1 MKNHVAISEL
11 VDFTEK
17 NRNKPTF
24 VSDNNE
30 KENKLN
36 SFEFIKKMWCA
47 AIAQNLGV
55 SLWREP
61 NTDNLQLVID
71 LSQKTRLVEA
81 DLEDLPAGFLM
92 HKFEKQFDNT
102 NNIENSLI
110 KNNQKSN
117 SKSYFLEAHLYFDSS
132 NDFIVETIPSKNK
145 EEFEKLNQTKKQ
157 FFETLKQLQNP
168 KNGQNCK
175 TPYFYPQTIPTAT
188 TKKTHKK
195 AVDKA
200 IKAMQNGE
208 FEKVVISRNKF
219 IDLDKNGE
227 NNFDAL
233 EAYNK
238 LEQTYKS
245 AFVSLVSIPTVGT
258 WMCATPELLV
268 SQDKNGI
275 FRTMALAGTQ
285 SGKEVKELKNAL
297 WRQKEIEEQALVRRY
312 IINCFKKIRLREYEE
327 IGPKTVRAA
336 NLLHLRTE
344 FLVDTKQERFPQLA
358 TVMLELLH
366 PTSAVCGMPKEITTQ
381 FILDNEGYDREFYA
395 GYLGGINFKNGSS
408 LYVQLRCMQLLE
420 NQAIL
425 YAGGGITADSDT
437 EKEWQE
443 TEMKC
448 QTIESVVFA

>member
-1 MKNHVAISEL
+1 MKNHLALTELLDFAEKRDIISNK
-11 VDFTEK
+11 EK
-17 NRNKPTF
+17 
-24 VSDNNE
+24 
-30 KENKLN
+30 KENRGEIKLN
-36 SFEFIKKMWCA
+36 TFQFIKKMWCA

-61 NTDNLQLVID
+61 NTDNLQLVVD
-71 LSQKTRLVEA
+71 LSQNTKLVEA
-81 DLEDLPAGFLM
+81 DLEDLPTGFLM
-92 HKFEKQFDNT
+92 HKFEKEFDSNFNT
-102 NNIENSLI
+102 NNEG
-110 KNNQKSN
+110 KNN
-117 SKSYFLEAHLYFDSS
+117 SKAYFLEAHLYFDSS
-132 NDFIVETIPSKNK
+132 NDFIVENIPSKEK
-145 EEFEKLNQTKKQ
+145 KKFEELNETKKQ
-157 FFETLKQLQNP
+157 FFQKLKQLQNE
-168 KNGQNCK
+168 KDCK
-175 TPYFYPQTIPTAT
+175 TPYFYPQSIPTAT
-188 TKKTHKK
+188 TKETHKK

-200 IKAMQNGE
+200 IKSMQNDE

-219 IDLDKNGE
+219 IDLDRKGE
-227 NNFDAL
+227 PNFDAL
-233 EAYNK
+233 NAYHK
-238 LEQTYKS
+238 LEQTYKT
-245 AFVSLVSIPTVGT
+245 AFVSLVSIPQVGT

-297 WRQKEIEEQALVRRY
+297 WRQKEIEEQALVSRY

-327 IGPKTVRAA
+327 IGPKTVRAG

-344 FLVDTKQERFPQLA
+344 FLVNTKQERFPQLA

-381 FILDNEGYDREFYA
+381 FILENEGYDRGFYA

-425 YAGGGITADSDT
+425 YAGGGVTVDSDT
-437 EKEWQE
+437 DKEWQE

-448 QTIESVVFA
+448 QTIESVVFEVES

>member
-1 MKNHVAISEL
+1 MKNYLALSEL
-11 VDFTEK
+11 VDSNKEDLHLDK
-17 NRNKPTF
+17 NKIDIHP
-24 VSDNNE
+24 
-30 KENKLN
+30 
-36 SFEFIKKMWCA
+36 FEFIKKMWCA

-61 NTDNLQLVID
+61 STDNLQLVID

-81 DLEDLPAGFLM
+81 DLEDLGAGFLM
-92 HKFEKQFDNT
+92 HKFEKEFSK
-102 NNIENSLI
+102 ENS
-110 KNNQKSN
+110 KSN
-117 SKSYFLEAHLYFDSS
+117 SKAYFLEAHLYFDSS
-132 NDFIVETIPSKNK
+132 NDFVVENIPSKNRK
-145 EEFEKLNQTKKQ
+145 EFEKLNQTKKQ
-157 FFETLKQLQNP
+157 FFEKLKELQN
-168 KNGQNCK
+168 QEDCK
-175 TPYFYPQTIPTAT
+175 TPYFYPQSIPTAT
-188 TKKTHKK
+188 TQETHKK

-200 IKAMQNGE
+200 IKSMQNEE
-208 FEKVVISRNKF
+208 FQKVVISRNKF
-219 IDLDKNGE
+219 IDLNAD
-227 NNFDAL
+227 FDAL
-233 EAYNK
+233 EAYHK
-238 LEQTYKS
+238 LEHTYKT
-245 AFVSLVSIPTVGT
+245 AFVSLVSIPRVGT

-297 WRQKEIEEQALVRRY
+297 WRQKEIEEQALVSRY
-312 IINCFKKIRLREYEE
+312 VINCFKKIRLREYEE

-344 FLVDTKQERFPQLA
+344 FVVDTIKERFPQLA

-381 FILDNEGYDREFYA
+381 FILENEGYDRGFYA
-395 GYLGGINFKNGSS
+395 GYLGGINFKKGSS

-448 QTIESVVFA
+448 QTIESVVFDSGS

>member
-1 MKNHVAISEL
+1 MKNHLALTEL
-11 VDFTEK
+11 LDFTEK
-17 NRNKPTF
+17 NKTTFFDRNNGATKF
-24 VSDNNE
+24 
-30 KENKLN
+30 N
-36 SFEFIKKMWCA
+36 SFQFIKKMWCA

-55 SLWREP
+55 ALWREP
-61 NTDNLQLVID
+61 STDNLQLVID
-71 LSQKTRLVEA
+71 LSQETRLVEA
-81 DLEDLPAGFLM
+81 DLEDLGTGFLM
-92 HKFEKQFDNT
+92 HKFEKEFDK
-102 NNIENSLI
+102 NSK
-110 KNNQKSN
+110 KNN
-117 SKSYFLEAHLYFDSS
+117 SKAYFLEAHLYFDSS
-132 NDFIVETIPSKNK
+132 NDFIVENIPSKNK
-145 EEFEKLNQTKKQ
+145 AQSKQQFEELNQTKKE
-157 FFETLKQLQNP
+157 FFQKLKQLQNE
-168 KNGQNCK
+168 KDCK
-175 TPYFYPQTIPTAT
+175 TPYFYPQSIPTAT
-188 TKKTHKK
+188 TKETHKK

-200 IKAMQNGE
+200 IKAMQNEE
-208 FEKVVISRNKF
+208 FQKVVISRNKF
-219 IDLDKNGE
+219 IDLDNNGI
-227 NNFDAL
+227 NSFDAL
-233 EAYNK
+233 NAYQK
-238 LEQTYKS
+238 LERTYET
-245 AFVSLVSIPTVGT
+245 AFVSLVSIPLVGT

-285 SGKEVKELKNAL
+285 SGKEVTELKNAL
-297 WRQKEIEEQALVRRY
+297 WRQKEIEEQALVSRY

-327 IGPKTVRAA
+327 IGPKTVRAG

-381 FILDNEGYDREFYA
+381 FILENEGYDRGFYT

-437 EKEWQE
+437 DKEWQE

-448 QTIESVVFA
+448 QTIESVVFDVGS

>member
-1 MKNHVAISEL
+1 MKNHLAISKIL
-11 VDFTEK
+11 STTDTT
-17 NRNKPTF
+17 TF
-24 VSDNNE
+24 FDTS
-30 KENKLN
+30 KENEGEIKLN
-36 SFEFIKKMWCA
+36 SFQFIKKMWCA
-47 AIAQNLGV
+47 AISKNLGV

-61 NTDNLQLVID
+61 NTDNLQLIID

-81 DLEDLPAGFLM
+81 DLEDLGIGFLM
-92 HKFEKQFDNT
+92 HKFEKEFDT
-102 NNIENSLI
+102 HKG
-110 KNNQKSN
+110 KNN
-117 SKSYFLEAHLYFDSS
+117 SKAYFLEAHLYFDSS
-132 NDFIVETIPSKNK
+132 NDFIVENIHSKDK
-145 EEFEKLNQTKKQ
+145 KKFEKLNQTKKE
-157 FFETLKQLQNP
+157 FFQKLKQLQNE
-168 KNGQNCK
+168 KDCK
-175 TPYFYPQTIPTAT
+175 TPYFYPQSIPTAT
-188 TKKTHKK
+188 TKEMHEK

-200 IKAMQNGE
+200 IKAMQNEE
-208 FEKVVISRNKF
+208 FQKVVISRNKL
-219 IDLDKNGE
+219 IDLDKNGK
-227 NNFDAL
+227 NTFDAL
-233 EAYNK
+233 EAYHK
-238 LEQTYKS
+238 LEQTYKT
-245 AFVSLVSIPTVGT
+245 AFVSLVSIPLVGT

-297 WRQKEIEEQALVRRY
+297 WRQKEIEEQALVSRY

-327 IGPKTVRAA
+327 IGPKTVRAG
-336 NLLHLRTE
+336 NILHLRTE

-381 FILDNEGYDREFYA
+381 FILENEGYDRGFYA

-408 LYVQLRCMQLLE
+408 LYVHLRCMQLLE

-437 EKEWQE
+437 DKEWQE

-448 QTIESVVFA
+448 QTIESVVFE

>member
-11 VDFTEK
+11 VDCTEK
-17 NRNKPTF
+17 NKTVFSN
-24 VSDNNE
+24 DIE
-30 KENKLN
+30 ENKLN

-71 LSQKTRLVEA
+71 LSKKIRLVES

-92 HKFEKQFDNT
+92 HKFENQFDT
-102 NNIENSLI
+102 NNGNA
-110 KNNQKSN
+110 KS
-117 SKSYFLEAHLYFDSS
+117 KAYFLEAHLYFDSS
-132 NDFIVETIPSKNK
+132 NDFIVETIPTKNRTQNK
-145 EEFEKLNQTKKQ
+145 KQFEELNQTKKQ
-157 FFETLKQLQNP
+157 FFQTLKQLQNE
-168 KNGQNCK
+168 KECK
-175 TPYFYPQTIPTAT
+175 TPYFYPTKIPTAT

-219 IDLDKNGE
+219 IDLDKNGKD
-227 NNFDAL
+227 NSKNTFDAL
-233 EAYNK
+233 EAYSK
-238 LEQTYKS
+238 LEQTYKT
-245 AFVSLVSIPTVGT
+245 AFVSLVSIPTIGT

-285 SGKEVKELKNAL
+285 SGKEVTELKNAL
-297 WRQKEIEEQALVRRY
+297 WRQKEIEEQALVSRY

-381 FILDNEGYDREFYA
+381 FILENEGYDRGFYA

-437 EKEWQE
+437 DKEWQE

-448 QTIESVVFA
+448 QTIENVVFEINGARE

>member
-1 MKNHVAISEL
+1 MKNHLAISEI
-11 VDFTEK
+11 VDWTEE
-17 NRNKPTF
+17 NKKTAIF
-24 VSDNNE
+24 LDDN
-30 KENKLN
+30 KEVNKLN
-36 SFEFIKKMWCA
+36 TFEFIKKMWCA
-47 AIAQNLGV
+47 AITQNLGV

-71 LSQKTRLVEA
+71 LSQKTRLVA
-81 DLEDLPAGFLM
+81 SDLEDLPTGFLM
-92 HKFEKQFDNT
+92 HKFEKQFRKNTEINESDN
-102 NNIENSLI
+102 
-110 KNNQKSN
+110 N
-117 SKSYFLEAHLYFDSS
+117 SKAYFLEAHLYFDSS
-132 NDFIVETIPSKNK
+132 NDFIVENIPTKNRQ
-145 EEFEKLNQTKKQ
+145 EFERLNQTKKQ
-157 FFETLKQLQNP
+157 FFETLKQLQSEESE
-168 KNGQNCK
+168 QDCK
-175 TPYFYPQTIPTAT
+175 TPYFYPSTIPTAT
-188 TKKTHKK
+188 TKETHKK

-208 FEKVVISRNKF
+208 FKKVVISRNKF
-219 IDLDKNGE
+219 IDLDKNGK
-227 NNFDAL
+227 NNGKNTFDAL

-238 LEQTYKS
+238 LEQTYKT
-245 AFVSLVSIPTVGT
+245 AFVSLVSIPLVGT

-297 WRQKEIEEQALVRRY
+297 WRQKEIEEQALVSRY

-381 FILDNEGYDREFYA
+381 FILENEGYDRGFYA

-425 YAGGGITADSDT
+425 YAGGGITIDSDT
-437 EKEWQE
+437 DKEWQE

-448 QTIESVVFA
+448 QTVESVVFE

>member
-1 MKNHVAISEL
+1 MAMKNYLALSEL
-11 VDFTEK
+11 IDFTEK
-17 NRNKPTF
+17 NTVVFLN
-24 VSDNNE
+24 DN
-30 KENKLN
+30 KENKGEAKLKP
-36 SFEFIKKMWCA
+36 FQFIKKMWCA

-81 DLEDLPAGFLM
+81 DLEDLGAGFLM
-92 HKFEKQFDNT
+92 HKFEKEFDNE
-102 NNIENSLI
+102 I
-110 KNNQKSN
+110 KSN
-117 SKSYFLEAHLYFDSS
+117 NSKAYFLEAHLYFDSS
-132 NDFIVETIPSKNK
+132 NDFIVENIPTKNK
-145 EEFEKLNQTKKQ
+145 AKFEELNQTKKQ
-157 FFETLKQLQNP
+157 FFQKLKELQSETD
-168 KNGQNCK
+168 CK
-175 TPYFYPQTIPTAT
+175 TPYYYPQNIPTAT
-188 TKKTHKK
+188 TQETHKK

-200 IKAMQNGE
+200 IKSMQNEE
-208 FEKVVISRNKF
+208 FQKVVISRNKF
-219 IDLDKNGE
+219 IDLDKNGK
-227 NNFDAL
+227 NTFDAL
-233 EAYNK
+233 EAYHK
-238 LEQTYKS
+238 LEQKYKT
-245 AFVSLVSIPTVGT
+245 AFVSLVSIPLVGT

-268 SQDKNGI
+268 SQDKNDI

-297 WRQKEIEEQALVRRY
+297 WRQKEIEEQALVSRY

-366 PTSAVCGMPKEITTQ
+366 PTSAVCGMPKKITTK
-381 FILDNEGYDREFYA
+381 FILENEGYDRGFYA

-437 EKEWQE
+437 ETEWLE

-448 QTIESVVFA
+448 QTIESVVFE

>member
-1 MKNHVAISEL
+1 MKNYLTLSEL
-11 VDFTEK
+11 VDSNKEDLHLDK
-17 NRNKPTF
+17 NKIDISPLT
-24 VSDNNE
+24 
-30 KENKLN
+30 
-36 SFEFIKKMWCA
+36 FIKKMWCA

-81 DLEDLPAGFLM
+81 DLEDLGTGFLM
-92 HKFEKQFDNT
+92 HKFEKEFPKDN
-102 NNIENSLI
+102 N
-110 KNNQKSN
+110 KSN
-117 SKSYFLEAHLYFDSS
+117 SKAYFLEAHLYFDSS
-132 NDFIVETIPSKNK
+132 NDFVVENISSKNRK
-145 EEFEKLNQTKKQ
+145 EFEKLNQTKKQ
-157 FFETLKQLQNP
+157 FFEALKKLQS
-168 KNGQNCK
+168 QEDCK
-175 TPYFYPQTIPTAT
+175 TPYFHPQNIPTAT
-188 TKKTHKK
+188 TQETHKK

-200 IKAMQNGE
+200 IQLMQNEE
-208 FEKVVISRNKF
+208 FQKVVISRNKF
-219 IDLDKNGE
+219 IDLNAD
-227 NNFDAL
+227 FDAL
-233 EAYNK
+233 DAYHK
-238 LEQTYKS
+238 LEKTYKT
-245 AFVSLVSIPTVGT
+245 AFVSLVSIPRIGT

-285 SGKEVKELKNAL
+285 SGKEVKQLKNAL
-297 WRQKEIEEQALVRRY
+297 WRQKEIEEQALVSRY

-344 FLVDTKQERFPQLA
+344 FVVDTVKERFPQLA

-381 FILDNEGYDREFYA
+381 FILENEGYDRGFYA

-437 EKEWQE
+437 DKEWQE

-448 QTIESVVFA
+448 QTIESVVFENEK

>member
-1 MKNHVAISEL
+1 MKNHLAISEL
-11 VDFTEK
+11 LDFTGK
-17 NRNKPTF
+17 NTTTSSFFDANR
-24 VSDNNE
+24 E
-30 KENKLN
+30 GNKLD
-36 SFEFIKKMWCA
+36 SFQFIKKMWCT

-55 SLWREP
+55 ALWREP
-61 NTDNLQLVID
+61 STDNLQLVID

-81 DLEDLPAGFLM
+81 DLEELPAGFLM
-92 HKFEKQFDNT
+92 HKFEKQFE
-102 NNIENSLI
+102 ENSK
-110 KNNQKSN
+110 KNNSRA
-117 SKSYFLEAHLYFDSS
+117 YFLEAHLYFDSS
-132 NDFIVETIPSKNK
+132 TDFIVENISSKNK
-145 EEFEKLNQTKKQ
+145 TKEEFAELNQTKKQ
-157 FFETLKQLQNP
+157 FFETLKQLQNE
-168 KNGQNCK
+168 KDCK
-175 TPYFYPQTIPTAT
+175 TPYFYPKNIPTAT
-188 TKKTHKK
+188 TKETHKK

-200 IKAMQNGE
+200 IKAMQNEE
-208 FEKVVISRNKF
+208 FQKVVISRNKF
-219 IDLDKNGE
+219 IDLDA
-227 NNFDAL
+227 NFDAL
-233 EAYNK
+233 NAYHK
-238 LEQTYKS
+238 LEQTYKT
-245 AFVSLVSIPTVGT
+245 AFVSLVSIPLVGT

-285 SGKEVKELKNAL
+285 SGKEVTELKNAL
-297 WRQKEIEEQALVRRY
+297 WRQKEIEEQALVSRY

-327 IGPKTVRAA
+327 IGPKTVRAG

-344 FLVDTKQERFPQLA
+344 FLVDTRQERFPQLA

-381 FILDNEGYDREFYA
+381 FILENEGYDRGFYA

-437 EKEWQE
+437 NKEWQE

-448 QTIESVVFA
+448 QTIESVVFEINEIRE

>member
-1 MKNHVAISEL
+1 MKNYLAISEL
-11 VDFTEK
+11 VDITK
-17 NRNKPTF
+17 NELFFDK
-24 VSDNNE
+24 
-30 KENKLN
+30 NKLN
-36 SFEFIKKMWCA
+36 TYEFIKKMWCA
-47 AIAQNLGV
+47 AIAQNLGI

-61 NTDNLQLVID
+61 NTENLQLVID
-71 LSQKTRLVEA
+71 LSQKTSLVEA
-81 DLEDLPAGFLM
+81 DLEELGAGFLM
-92 HKFEKQFDNT
+92 HKFEKEFSKQT
-102 NNIENSLI
+102 N
-110 KNNQKSN
+110 KSN
-117 SKSYFLEAHLYFDSS
+117 SKAYFLEAHLYFDAT
-132 NDFIVETIPSKNK
+132 NDFIVENIPTKDRKKYQELNK
-145 EEFEKLNQTKKQ
+145 TKEAFFDKLKG
-157 FFETLKQLQNP
+157 LQNT
-168 KNGQNCK
+168 KECK
-175 TPYFYPQTIPTAT
+175 TPYFYPQNIPRAT
-188 TKKTHKK
+188 GRKTHKK

-200 IKAMQNGE
+200 IKAMQNEE
-208 FEKVVISRNKF
+208 FQKVVISRNKF
-219 IDLDKNGE
+219 IDLEKDGKND
-227 NNFDAL
+227 FDTL
-233 EAYNK
+233 NAYHK
-238 LEQTYKS
+238 LEQKYKA
-245 AFVSLVSIPTVGT
+245 AFVSLVSIPRVGT

-285 SGKEVKELKNAL
+285 SGKEVKQLKNAL
-297 WRQKEIEEQALVRRY
+297 WRQKEIEEQALVSRY

-344 FLVDTKQERFPQLA
+344 FVVDTVKERFPQLA

-381 FILDNEGYDREFYA
+381 FILENEGYDRGFYA

-437 EKEWQE
+437 ETEWQE

-448 QTIESVVFA
+448 QTIESVLFE

>member
-1 MKNHVAISEL
+1 MKNHLAISEL
-11 VDFTEK
+11 LDFTKK
-17 NRNKPTF
+17 NTFTFFDKNKGI
-24 VSDNNE
+24 
-30 KENKLN
+30 NKLN
-36 SFEFIKKMWCA
+36 SFQFIKKMWSA

-71 LSQKTRLVEA
+71 LSQKTKLVES
-81 DLEDLPAGFLM
+81 DLEELPTGFLM
-92 HKFEKQFDNT
+92 HKFEKEFD
-102 NNIENSLI
+102 IDS
-110 KNNQKSN
+110 KNNN
-117 SKSYFLEAHLYFDSS
+117 SKAYFLEAHLYFDSS
-132 NDFIVETIPSKNK
+132 NDFIVENIPSKDKTQNK
-145 EEFEKLNQTKKQ
+145 QEFEELNQTKKQ
-157 FFETLKQLQNP
+157 FFQKLKELQN
-168 KNGQNCK
+168 KKEGK
-175 TPYFYPQTIPTAT
+175 TSYFYPKNIPTAT
-188 TKKTHKK
+188 TKEAYNK

-200 IKAMQNGE
+200 IKAMQNEE
-208 FEKVVISRNKF
+208 FLKVVISRNKF
-219 IDLDKNGE
+219 IDLDKKS
-227 NNFDAL
+227 FDAL
-233 EAYNK
+233 EAYQK
-238 LEQTYKS
+238 LEQTYKT
-245 AFVSLVSIPTVGT
+245 AFVSLVSIPLVGT

-285 SGKEVKELKNAL
+285 SGKDVKELKNAL
-297 WRQKEIEEQALVRRY
+297 WRQKEIEEQALVSRY
-312 IINCFKKIRLREYEE
+312 IINNCFKKIRLREYEE
-327 IGPKTVRAA
+327 IGPKTVRAG

-381 FILDNEGYDREFYA
+381 FILENENYDRGFYA

-437 EKEWQE
+437 ETEWKE

-448 QTIESVVFA
+448 QTIESVVFE

>member
-1 MKNHVAISEL
+1 MKNHLAISKIL
-11 VDFTEK
+11 SITDTT
-17 NRNKPTF
+17 TF
-24 VSDNNE
+24 FDTN
-30 KENKLN
+30 KENDGEIKLN
-36 SFEFIKKMWCA
+36 SFQFIKKMWCA
-47 AIAQNLGV
+47 AIAQNLAV

-61 NTDNLQLVID
+61 NTDNLHLVID

-81 DLEDLPAGFLM
+81 DLEDLGTGFLM
-92 HKFEKQFDNT
+92 HKFEKEFDT
-102 NNIENSLI
+102 HKG
-110 KNNQKSN
+110 KNN
-117 SKSYFLEAHLYFDSS
+117 SKAYFLEAHLYFDSS
-132 NDFIVETIPSKNK
+132 NDFIVENIPSKDK
-145 EEFEKLNQTKKQ
+145 KKFEKLNQTKKD
-157 FFETLKQLQNP
+157 FFQKLKQLQN
-168 KNGQNCK
+168 KKDCK
-175 TPYFYPQTIPTAT
+175 TPYFYPQSIPAAT
-188 TKKTHKK
+188 TKEIYEK

-200 IKAMQNGE
+200 IKAMQNDE
-208 FEKVVISRNKF
+208 FQKVVISRNKF

-227 NNFDAL
+227 NTFDAL
-233 EAYNK
+233 EAYHK
-238 LEQTYKS
+238 LEQTYKT
-245 AFVSLVSIPTVGT
+245 AFVSLVSIPLIGT

-297 WRQKEIEEQALVRRY
+297 WRQKEIEEQALVSRY

-327 IGPKTVRAA
+327 IGPKTVRAG
-336 NLLHLRTE
+336 NILHLRTE

-381 FILDNEGYDREFYA
+381 FILENEGYDRGFYA

-408 LYVQLRCMQLLE
+408 LYVHLRCMQLLE

-437 EKEWQE
+437 DKEWLE

-448 QTIESVVFA
+448 QTIESVVFE